1 VNGRRVLA
9 LPGLSSDRDADVDTQ
24 SIGLDTIVI
33 VPISPVPP
41 PPSSTVG
48 PSDVSVAGGA
58 TDMKP
63 GDFVKSRRKVE
74 KQGLV
79 HKVGDKVKGLYY
91 YIHQVT
97 GDIVSA
103 KWFPAVVTAVNGDG
117 TCTLKWDDR
126 DTTQTLKKSTGEI
139 RGPNAVFTITSTFDD
154 TLYCAVVKAKLTD
167 VFKEADADKDG
178 KLTYDEWKTRM
189 GKLVSADELKR
200 LFEECD
206 TDKNGSLDT
215 KEFAMG
221 MTGKYEIQWAQVCIS
236 SSLPSPAPPRVSSLF
251 APCRACGAD
260 LHAWSKQI
268 SLHAYQF
275 QDPQE
280 DKIRDAKDLILV
292 PDSMTYYREHKEQE
306 QEKAKREQA
315 IAELQSLLLDQKHE
329 ESETKRVASEMCMIF
344 TFVLVPEFFFL
355 FFSLVVSEGR
365 SAKARNYW

>member
-1 VNGRRVLA
+1 MNGRRVLA

-79 HKVGDKVKGLYY
+79 HKVGDKVEGLYY

-215 KEFAMG
+215 KEFATG
-221 MTGKYEIQWAQVCIS
+221 MAGKYEIQWAQVCIS
-236 SSLPSPAPPRVSSLF
+236 SSLPSPVYVYPAFPVYHHFSRPAVL
-251 APCRACGAD
+251 AA
-260 LHAWSKQI
+260 
-268 SLHAYQF
+268 
-275 QDPQE
+275 
-280 DKIRDAKDLILV
+280 LICMRGPNKSV
-292 PDSMTYYREHKEQE
+292 YMCINFRIP
-306 QEKAKREQA
+306 KR
-315 IAELQSLLLDQKHE
+315 
-329 ESETKRVASEMCMIF
+329 TTSEMRRI
-344 TFVLVPEFFFL
+344 
-355 FFSLVVSEGR
+355 
-365 SAKARNYW
+365 

>member
-1 VNGRRVLA
+1 MNGRRVLA

-79 HKVGDKVKGLYY
+79 HKVGDKVQGLYY
-91 YIHQVT
+91 YIHKVT

-215 KEFAMG
+215 KEFATG
-221 MTGKYEIQWAQVCIS
+221 MAGKYEIQWAQVCIS
-236 SSLPSPAPPRVSSLF
+236 SSLPSPAPPVYHHFLRPAVLVALICMRGPNKSVYM
-251 APCRACGAD
+251 RT
-260 LHAWSKQI
+260 
-268 SLHAYQF
+268 YQF

-280 DKIRDAKDLILV
+280 DNIRDAKDLILV
-292 PDSMTYYREHKEQE
+292 PDSMMYYREQKEQE

-315 IAELQSLLLDQKHE
+315 IAEFHLDQKHE
-329 ESETKRVASEMCMIF
+329 ESEKKREESKMCKNNMCKNN
-344 TFVLVPEFFFL
+344 TLLLVPEFFFL
-355 FFSLVVSEGR
+355 FFSCCF
-365 SAKARNYW
+365 

>member
-215 KEFAMG
+215 KEFATG
-221 MTGKYEIQWAQVCIS
+221 MAGKYEIQWAQVCIS
-236 SSLPSPAPPRVSSLF
+236 SSLPSPAPPVYHHFLRPAVLV
-251 APCRACGAD
+251 A
-260 LHAWSKQI
+260 
-268 SLHAYQF
+268 
-275 QDPQE
+275 
-280 DKIRDAKDLILV
+280 LICMRGPNKSV
-292 PDSMTYYREHKEQE
+292 YMRINFRIP
-306 QEKAKREQA
+306 KR
-315 IAELQSLLLDQKHE
+315 
-329 ESETKRVASEMCMIF
+329 TTSEMRRI
-344 TFVLVPEFFFL
+344 
-355 FFSLVVSEGR
+355 
-365 SAKARNYW
+365 